1 MSRRRH
7 ARINRL
13 FTLVETY
20 MKRRYVI
27 LWDDTARS
35 LSRTLPSRP
44 EALETVW
51 REEPPTSTLES
62 GELTD
67 GELADLSESP
77 GFVSAAEPM
86 PMSLIAPLGDSGN
99 GTGEHQPGWGIPA
112 TRADQSTFD
121 GAGVSVAV
129 LDSGIDATHPAF
141 QGVTLVERDFTGTG
155 DGDQDGHGTHCAGTI
170 FGRDVAGTRI
180 GIARGVRKAFIGKV
194 IGPGGVAESD
204 VIHRALK
211 WAHDEGAK
219 VISLSLGFDF
229 PRKVKER
236 IDAGWPPELAT
247 SMALT
252 AYGQNLRLFDRL
264 MDMFRAQE
272 QIDGG
277 TIIVAAAGN
286 ESRRAANP
294 PFSVAASLP
303 AAAESVVSVGSLDRA
318 ADLATGFQVSSYSNS
333 MVRIAA
339 PGRDIISAAPGGGLA
354 TMSGTSMAAPHVAGI
369 AALWWQE
376 VRQLDLPNTADV
388 VVQRMMA
395 NARSNVFASGVDV
408 GSRGVGLVTAP

>member
-1 MSRRRH
+1 
-7 ARINRL
+7 
-13 FTLVETY
+13 

-35 LSRTLPSRP
+35 RSRSLPSRSDG
-44 EALETVW
+44 LESVW
-51 REEPPTSTLES
+51 REEPPQSALEFD
-62 GELTD
+62 ELTD
-67 GELADLSESP
+67 GELADLTEAP

-86 PMSLIAPLGDSGN
+86 PMTLITPMGDTTSVAG
-99 GTGEHQPGWGIPA
+99 GQQPSWGISA
-112 TRADQSTFD
+112 TRADQSAFD

-129 LDSGIDATHPAF
+129 IDSGIDAGHPAF
-141 QGVTLVERDFTGTG
+141 QGVTFVEKDFTGTG
-155 DGDQDGHGTHCAGTI
+155 GGDQDGHGTHCAGTI
-170 FGRDVAGTRI
+170 FGRDVGGTRI

-194 IGPGGVAESD
+194 FGAGGVAESD

-252 AYGQNLRLFDRL
+252 AYGQNVRLFDRL

-272 QIDGG
+272 PLDGG
-277 TIIVAAAGN
+277 AIIVAAAGN
-286 ESRRAANP
+286 ESRREANP
-294 PFSVAASLP
+294 PFAVAASLP

-318 ADLATGFQVSSYSNS
+318 LDLANGFQVSSYSNS

-339 PGRDIISAAPGGGLA
+339 PGRDILSAAPGGGLV

-369 AALWWQE
+369 AALWWQQ
-376 VRQLDLPNTADV
+376 VRQQDIPRTASV
-388 VVQRMMA
+388 VMERMMA
-395 NARSNVFASGVDV
+395 NARSNVFVSGVN
-408 GSRGVGLVTAP
+408 SSARGVGLVTAP

>member
-1 MSRRRH
+1 
-7 ARINRL
+7 
-13 FTLVETY
+13 

-51 REEPPTSTLES
+51 REEPPASTLES
-62 GELTD
+62 EELTD

-86 PMSLIAPLGDSGN
+86 PMTLITPMGGAGDG
-99 GTGEHQPGWGIPA
+99 GEQRPAWGVRA

-141 QGVTLVERDFTGTG
+141 QDITLVKKDFTGTG

-170 FGRDVAGTRI
+170 FGRDVGGTRI

-236 IDAGWPPELAT
+236 IEAGWPPELAT

-272 QIDGG
+272 PIGGG

-286 ESRRAANP
+286 ESRRDANP

-303 AAAESVVSVGSLDRA
+303 AAAESVVSVGSLDRT

-333 MVRIAA
+333 MVRIVA
-339 PGRDIISAAPGGGLA
+339 PGRDIVSAAPGGGLA

-376 VRQLDLPNTADV
+376 VRQQDIPRTSSV
-388 VVQRMMA
+388 VMQRMMA
-395 NARSNVFASGVDV
+395 NARSNVFANGVN
-408 GSRGVGLVTAP
+408 SAARGVGLVTAP

>member
-1 MSRRRH
+1 
-7 ARINRL
+7 
-13 FTLVETY
+13 

-35 LSRTLPSRP
+35 LARTLPSRP
-44 EALETVW
+44 DALETVW
-51 REEPPTSTLES
+51 REEPPASALES
-62 GELTD
+62 SELSD
-67 GELADLSESP
+67 GELAELSEEP
-77 GFVSAAEPM
+77 GFVAAAEPM
-86 PMSLIAPLGDSGN
+86 PMSLIAPLGRAGN
-99 GTGEHQPGWGIPA
+99 DGGDRQPSWGIGA
-112 TRADQSTFD
+112 TRADQSAFD
-121 GAGVSVAV
+121 GKGVTAAI
-129 LDSGIDATHPAF
+129 LDSGIDANHPAF
-141 QGVTLVERDFTGTG
+141 QGMTLVQKDFTGTG
-155 DGDQDGHGTHCAGTI
+155 DGDRDGHGTHCAGTI
-170 FGRDVAGTRI
+170 FGRDVEGTRI
-180 GIARGVRKAFIGKV
+180 GIARGVRKALIGKV
-194 IGPGGVAESD
+194 IGPGRNGDSD

-236 IDAGWPPELAT
+236 LDAGWPPELAT

-272 QIDGG
+272 PISGG
-277 TIIVAAAGN
+277 TIVVAAAGN
-286 ESRRAANP
+286 ESRRDATP

-303 AAAESVVSVGSLDRA
+303 AAAESVVSVASLDRT

-339 PGRDIISAAPGGGLA
+339 PGRDIVSAAPGGGLA
-354 TMSGTSMAAPHVAGI
+354 TLSGTSMAAPHVAGI

-376 VRQLDLPNTADV
+376 VRQLDLPPTSSV
-388 VVQRMMA
+388 VVQRMMGR
-395 NARSNVFASGVDV
+395 ARNDVFAKGVT
-408 GSRGVGLVTAP
+408 SAARGVGLVTAP